1 MLEKSLE
8 SPLDYKEIKAVNPK
22 WNQSW
27 ICIGRIDAEA
37 TIFWPPDVKSQL
49 IRKDSDARKD
59 WRQEENFTT
68 EDEMVGW
75 HPWLNGD
82 EFAQALGDCEG
93 QGNLVCC
100 SPWGRKKLDTTE
112 LLNSSRWAVV
122 HSLTELYEYTFL
134 SRIQIWRIIF
144 EDIKSKRLHAHKFL
158 LWFWSILGN
167 L

>member
-1 MLEKSLE
+1 MLLNLMFEKSLE

-112 LLNSSRWAVV
+112 LLNNNNNKDTVFYILALFAKRWEA
-122 HSLTELYEYTFL
+122 L
-134 SRIQIWRIIF
+134 
-144 EDIKSKRLHAHKFL
+144 
-158 LWFWSILGN
+158 ILGSN
-167 L
+167 KL